1 MPQAP
6 AKPIVK
12 VVQKPSRGKTVVIII
27 LAILAAALAGA
38 CAFLAINS
46 GGDDPDGL
54 EQAVVSSA
62 WTWQSSVSGMLDEME
77 AVYAPFAA
85 NGQEATQA
93 EGSGAHAAD
102 ANAATADAVS
112 EAEDAEASADTAEAE
127 ADAAAQAEADAQTEP
142 DAEDAEVNVD
152 AAAASD
158 EADTALAEAEAMVE
172 AAEDMTATTEG
183 ADAAAL
189 SQSLEDMGEAM
200 GQLIGYS
207 IALSALANEDQI
219 QILDGPMQALR
230 EDHPDLVTAWDNLKS
245 VVSGFITENLQDEEN
260 EAQGSSSA
268 AAAQP
273 DATTPDATAQS
284 DSTAAPDMAAWEEFL
299 NSFRVA
305 RDGFQQR
312 AIEAGFTLA

>member
-1 MPQAP
+1 
-6 AKPIVK
+6 
-12 VVQKPSRGKTVVIII
+12 
-27 LAILAAALAGA
+27 
-38 CAFLAINS
+38 
-46 GGDDPDGL
+46 
-54 EQAVVSSA
+54 
-62 WTWQSSVSGMLDEME
+62 
-77 AVYAPFAA
+77 
-85 NGQEATQA
+85 
-93 EGSGAHAAD
+93 
-102 ANAATADAVS
+102 
-112 EAEDAEASADTAEAE
+112 
-127 ADAAAQAEADAQTEP
+127 
-142 DAEDAEVNVD
+142 
-152 AAAASD
+152 
-158 EADTALAEAEAMVE
+158 MVE